1 MVEAKRR
8 RHIVRFA
15 LVLVGLVTVP
25 AAVPAQS
32 SEFLDRIL
40 AEDELRLGSALY
52 LAITASYALQDQ
64 GYDLDVIPSLR
75 RVQRRVGLDS
85 EAPITLGQYAF
96 ILQVFFDLPSGVFS
110 RLIPGPRYATR
121 DLAHADII
129 RGRAYPAMPL
139 SGRRGLRIIGRALA
153 YIEGDL

>member
-8 RHIVRFA
+8 RHIVRFM
-15 LVLVGLVTVP
+15 LVLAGLAMVP
-25 AAVPAQS
+25 TAVPAQS

-52 LAITASYALQDQ
+52 LAITAGYALQDQ
-64 GYDLDVIPSLR
+64 GYDVDVVTSLR
-75 RVQRRVGLDS
+75 RVQQRVDLDS
-85 EAPITLGQYAF
+85 EAPLTLGQYAF
-96 ILQVFFDLPSGVFS
+96 ILQEFFDLPLGILS
-110 RLIPGPRYATR
+110 RVIPGPRYATR

-129 RGRAYPAMPL
+129 RGRAYPSMPL

-153 YIEGDL
+153 YMEGDL